1 MNKSML
7 QNVVLLLAVFVVA
20 VAGVWLGM
28 ASRTSQSAPI
38 EVEEEFHSK
47 LTEGTIFPDLTL
59 VDEAGDLVQTSSL
72 IGEQGTVVLFMEL
85 GCPPC
90 EIVCERWQ
98 GMLDDSATGG
108 MKVIGISTS
117 PPRHVIGY
125 KVEQGLRFPVYSDTT
140 YQFVKTYEVTNFPMV
155 VALDE
160 TGMIKWHTYDAQAE
174 ISIGE
179 LTAALDK

>member
-7 QNVVLLLAVFVVA
+7 QNLVLLLAVFVVA
-20 VAGVWLGM
+20 IAGVWLGM

-47 LTEGTIFPDLTL
+47 LTEGTIFPDLPL

-72 IGEQGTVVLFMEL
+72 VGDQGTIVLFMEL

-90 EIVCERWQ
+90 ETVCERWQ
-98 GMLDDSATGG
+98 GLLDDGTTGSLT
-108 MKVIGISTS
+108 VIGISSS
-117 PPRHVIGY
+117 PPRHVISY

-140 YQFVKTYEVTNFPMV
+140 YQFVKTYEVTNFPLV
-155 VALDE
+155 VALDK
-160 TGMIKWHTYDAQAE
+160 TGKIKWHTYDSQAE
-174 ISIGE
+174 ISLSAI
-179 LTAALDK
+179 AAAMER